1 MPGGGINLGNLGS
14 ATASMRLLGVLG
26 KRTGATGGK
35 AGMFAGGVI
44 PTNDASAS
52 CGSAPPLDP
61 AIDPAL
67 TGAGA
72 PGNIGGGK
80 GATGGGATSKPI
92 G

>member
-14 ATASMRLLGVLG
+14 ATASIRLLGVLG
-26 KRTGATGGK
+26 KRPGATGGK
-35 AGMFAGGVI
+35 LGMFAGGVI
-44 PTNDASAS
+44 PIKDASAS
-52 CGSAPPLDP
+52 CGSAPPLEP

-72 PGNIGGGK
+72 TGNSGGGR
-80 GATGGGATSKPI
+80 GAKGGGATSKPI